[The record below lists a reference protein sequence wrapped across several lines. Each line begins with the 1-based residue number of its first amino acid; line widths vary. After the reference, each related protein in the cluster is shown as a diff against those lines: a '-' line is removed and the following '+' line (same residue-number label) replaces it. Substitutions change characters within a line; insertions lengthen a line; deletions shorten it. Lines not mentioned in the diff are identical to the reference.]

1 MAEFLRMSSGG
12 FPLGLDW
19 SKNPE
24 SIPDGA
30 LVQAENAEYDYAD
43 GALRTVPG
51 VTIKLTHSANIDTLF
66 YDRRNKVFYF
76 SSGTNLY
83 KTDLQTIT
91 LLGTLNGTNKP
102 VYCLFGDVCIIAS
115 GGILQRISGGNT
127 LQTLAGGPPVSH
139 YVTTRMGRVLAYSLG
154 SDILNYSS
162 IGDETSWTNNPND
175 PSSGQFVDIG
185 YKDPGNIIAVDFLSK
200 VIMVYK
206 EGGRAYKVVGEP
218 TDSNY
223 SVEPVSQTA
232 SCLSMFG
239 TVSVDDRSYYVG
251 QAGFMSFVPTND
263 YGNVAPD
270 ETGLNINSWIAK
282 NIDSNCQL
290 WHVQPK
296 KQIWVKTQNDH
307 RVYLYHYIPRY
318 PDGRGTFTVRSFKN
332 VLNDVCCVDGNVY
345 IAYGNKIGVLDSSTD
360 LDDDIQIQTVIMGNN
375 KLPQSHRL
383 LIMQKN
389 FVAQNIISGYGVL
402 TIGKKQK
409 NLTFSSSSPKV
420 YGNTT
425 KVYGNKMKV
434 KSDNYTRY
442 FKVGGGS
449 NRSVQINLLVQK
461 GAVSVRQLDYQYL
474 EV

>member
-139 YVTTRMGRVLAYSLG
+139 FVITRFGRVLAFSIA
-154 SDILNYSS
+154 SDVLNYSS

-175 PSSGQFVDIG
+175 PSSGQYVDIG
-185 YKDPGNIIAVDFLSK
+185 YKDPGNITAIDFLSK

-206 EGGRAYKVVGEP
+206 EDGRAYKIVGEP
-218 TDSNY
+218 TDS
-223 SVEPVSQTA
+223 SFAVESVSQTA

-239 TVSVDDRSYYVG
+239 TVSVDDRSYYIG
-251 QAGFMSFVPTND
+251 QSGFMSFTPTND

-270 ETGLNINSWIAK
+270 ETGLNINAWIAK
-282 NIDSNCQL
+282 NVDQNCQL

-296 KQIWVKTQNDH
+296 KQIWIKSQNDN
-307 RVYLYHYIPRY
+307 RIYLYHYIPRY
-318 PDGRGTFTVRSFKN
+318 QDGRGSFTVRTFKYA
-332 VLNDVCCVDGNVY
+332 LNDVCTVGGDVY
-345 IAYGNKIGVLDSSTD
+345 IAYGNKIGILDNSND
-360 LDDDIQIQTVIMGNN
+360 LDDDMQIQTVIQGPNRIST
-375 KLPQSHRL
+375 KRSI
-383 LIMQKN
+383 LIMAKN
-389 FVAQNIISGYGVL
+389 FVAKNIVPGYGTL
-402 TIGKKQK
+402 QIGKKIK
-409 NLTFSSSSPKV
+409 NLTFLSSSPKV
-420 YGNTT
+420 YGNKA
-425 KVYGNKMKV
+425 KVYGNKNKV
-434 KSDNYTRY
+434 VGNSFTRY
-442 FKVGGGS
+442 YKVGGGS
-449 NRSVQINLLVQK
+449 NKNVQVTVVVQK
-461 GAVSVRQLDYQYL
+461 GAVALRQLDYDYL